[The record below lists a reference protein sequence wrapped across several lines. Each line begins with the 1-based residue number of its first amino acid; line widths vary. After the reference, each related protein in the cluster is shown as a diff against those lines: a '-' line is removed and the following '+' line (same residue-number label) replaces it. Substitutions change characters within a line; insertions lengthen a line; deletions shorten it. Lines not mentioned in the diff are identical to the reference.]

1 MSNVNKLPDS
11 YAKGNSNNYKLL
23 NLNELAIAD
32 VKADIQAVMDAL
44 DLQRATGRT
53 LDLYGETVGQQRGV
67 LNDEQYKIMI
77 LTRLGM
83 NVAQGNYKTII
94 GMLTQIFNC
103 KPTEIVLKDGAEP
116 CTVELDTF
124 PLEVILSA
132 GFSSSQAVEIIE
144 SLLPVGVHV
153 DNANFEGTFEF
164 AETADVYDEAAGF
177 ADVEQ
182 TIGGYFGLLVGDD
195 ENSPV
200 LPF

>member
-11 YAKGNSNNYKLL
+11 YAKGNSNNYNLL
-23 NLNELAIAD
+23 YLNELAIAD

-94 GMLTQIFNC
+94 DMLTQIFNC
-103 KPTEIVLKDGAEP
+103 EPNEIVLKDGAKP

-164 AETADVYDEAAGF
+164 AETADVYDETAGF